1 MPKTRHSVGMQV
13 VNRLASQLGVQWRK
27 DMKKCGGF
35 VAVCDLCDEQKVIF
49 LKPKVAMNVNGRS
62 VHKTGTVYYVP
73 GS

>member
-1 MPKTRHSVGMQV
+1 MIWK
-13 VNRLASQLGVQWRK
+13 WK
-27 DMKKCGGF
+27 WF
-35 VAVCDLCDEQKVIF
+35 VAVCDFCDEQKVIF

>member
-1 MPKTRHSVGMQV
+1 MQV
-13 VNRLASQLGVQWRK
+13 VNRLATQLGVQWRK
-27 DMKKCGGF
+27 DMKKCGCF

-49 LKPKVAMNVNGRS
+49 LKPKVAMNVNGRR